1 MSGPAQSPS
10 LNARI
15 GIASAIVKDV
25 DAYSCVVQIQ
35 AGEVVKGGT
44 YLFKG
49 FSLQFLAAR
58 IGWIRGTTAGL
69 FFRHPIQSEPLS
81 QIRAAVSLASDAS
94 ARVELQR
101 VDLAIDLQ
109 GDLVA
114 LPRP

>member
-15 GIASAIVKDV
+15 GIASAVVKDV

-109 GDLVA
+109 GDLVE